1 MKIEL
6 PLYFNKVGS
15 LPWESYLRVI
25 LRFTPEIDSRV
36 NVIFFFYSEYSR
48 GCIRDT
54 ITERLI
60 YRISLNSF
68 LTPQYYCGLSVSG
81 LQIFEMSEN
90 VSQSRRSHIFST
102 TDIECVGKTHGMLMM

>member
-36 NVIFFFYSEYSR
+36 NVFFFTASIHEA
-48 GCIRDT
+48 
-54 ITERLI
+54 
-60 YRISLNSF
+60 
-68 LTPQYYCGLSVSG
+68 V
-81 LQIFEMSEN
+81 FETR
-90 VSQSRRSHIFST
+90 SQK
-102 TDIECVGKTHGMLMM
+102 D